1 MSLLIFSISLSMA
14 TSLRPRSHSRL
25 SDAENSFPRKISHRG
40 LSGAKAIR
48 IMNPMEKDPF
58 TWEIKIPLYPVLPDP
73 KPRYFVQQDIK
84 KL

>member
-1 MSLLIFSISLSMA
+1 
-14 TSLRPRSHSRL
+14 
-25 SDAENSFPRKISHRG
+25 
-40 LSGAKAIR
+40 
-48 IMNPMEKDPF
+48 MNPMEKDPF